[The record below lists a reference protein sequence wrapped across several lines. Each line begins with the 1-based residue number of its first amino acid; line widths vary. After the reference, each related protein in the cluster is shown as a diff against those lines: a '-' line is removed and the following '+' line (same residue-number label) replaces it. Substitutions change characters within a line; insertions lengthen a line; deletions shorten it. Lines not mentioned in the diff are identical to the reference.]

1 MTLRLLTTV
10 FALCGSLIS
19 FGQFNVGHTTITFND
34 PSRTGGYGSGGG
46 SGRQIQTEIYYPAA
60 TTGDNAAIS
69 SGNFPII
76 VFGHGFAMAWDA
88 YQNIWEHYV
97 SLGYVMAFPRTEG
110 SLIPSPVHADF
121 GLDLKL
127 VEQRMQAENSLSTS
141 VFYQHL
147 SANSAIMGH
156 SMGGGA
162 TLLAAQNN
170 SSIKTI
176 VGLAPAE
183 TDPSAIAAAAN
194 VTVPAVIYSGSS
206 DGVTPPSDHHIPIY
220 NGLSSDCKT
229 FVSII
234 GGAHCYFA
242 NSNFNCDFGEATS
255 SSGISIS
262 RAEQQTRTFASLDSW
277 FDYIL
282 KGNNASLGAFLN
294 ALDQVPSSQIIPQ
307 TTCSVAQIN
316 EAFPNDFTIF
326 PNPTDGI
333 VSVDYLKNFPQIIQ
347 VFDVY
352 GAIVLENFS
361 DGTIDLSTLK
371 KGFYTLYL
379 NGHFKP
385 ILKN

>member
-10 FALCGSLIS
+10 FAICGSLIS
-19 FGQFNVGHTTITFND
+19 FSQFNIGHTTITFND

-46 SGRQIQTEIYYPAA
+46 AGRQIQTEIYYPAA
-60 TTGDNAAIS
+60 TTGDNTAIS

-88 YQNIWEHYV
+88 YQDIWEHYV
-97 SLGYVMAFPRTEG
+97 PLGYVIAFPRTEG

-121 GLDLKL
+121 GLDLSL

-141 VFYQHL
+141 ILYQHL

-162 TLLAAQNN
+162 TILAAQNN

-183 TDPSAIAAAAN
+183 TDPSAIAAAVN

-206 DGVTPPSDHHIPIY
+206 DGVTPPADHHTPIY

-294 ALDQVPSSQIIPQ
+294 VLNQAPSSQIIPQ

-316 EAFPNDFTIF
+316 EAVPNDFMIY

-333 VSVDYLKNFPQIIQ
+333 IVVDYLKNFPEIIQ
-347 VFDVY
+347 VFDVS
-352 GAIVLENFS
+352 GALVLENFS
-361 DGTIDLSTLK
+361 DGTIDLSALH
-371 KGFYTLYL
+371 KGFYTLCV

>member
-1 MTLRLLTTV
+1 MTLRLLATV

-19 FGQFNVGHTTITFND
+19 FSQFNIGHTTITFND

-46 SGRQIQTEIYYPAA
+46 AGRQIQTEIYYPAA
-60 TTGDNAAIS
+60 TTGDNTAIS

-141 VFYQHL
+141 IFYQHL

-206 DGVTPPSDHHIPIY
+206 DGVTPPADHHIPIY

-262 RAEQQTRTFASLDSW
+262 RSEQQTRTFASLDSW

-294 ALDQVPSSQIIPQ
+294 ALDQAPSSQIIPQ

-316 EAFPNDFTIF
+316 EAVPNDFTIY
-326 PNPTDGI
+326 PNPTDGFI
-333 VSVDYLKNFPQIIQ
+333 VVDYLKSFPQIIQ
-347 VFDVY
+347 VFDVS
-352 GAIVLENFS
+352 GAIVLEKFS
-361 DGTIDLSTLK
+361 DGTIDLSALN
-371 KGFYTLYL
+371 KGFYTLYV
-379 NGHFKP
+379 NGQFQP

>member
-1 MTLRLLTTV
+1 MTLRLLTSV
-10 FALCGSLIS
+10 FALCGSLFS
-19 FGQFNVGHTTITFND
+19 FSQFNIGHTTITFND

-46 SGRQIQTEIYYPAA
+46 AGRQIQTEIYYPAA
-60 TTGDNAAIS
+60 TTGDNTAIS

-121 GLDLKL
+121 ALDLKL

-141 VFYQHL
+141 IFYQHL

-206 DGVTPPSDHHIPIY
+206 DGVTPPADHHIPIY

-294 ALDQVPSSQIIPQ
+294 ALDQAPSSQIIPQ

-316 EAFPNDFTIF
+316 EAVPNDFTIY
-326 PNPTDGI
+326 PNPTDGFI
-333 VSVDYLKNFPQIIQ
+333 VVDYLKSFPQIIQ
-347 VFDVY
+347 VFDVS
-352 GAIVLENFS
+352 GAIVLEKFS
-361 DGTIDLSTLK
+361 DGTIDLSALN
-371 KGFYTLYL
+371 KGFYTLYV
-379 NGHFKP
+379 NGQFQP

>member
-1 MTLRLLTTV
+1 MTLRLLTSV
-10 FALCGSLIS
+10 FALCGSLFS
-19 FGQFNVGHTTITFND
+19 FSQFNIGHTTITFND

-46 SGRQIQTEIYYPAA
+46 AGRQIQTEIYYPAA
-60 TTGDNAAIS
+60 TTGDNTAIS

-141 VFYQHL
+141 IFYQHL

-206 DGVTPPSDHHIPIY
+206 DGVTPPADHHIPIY

-262 RAEQQTRTFASLDSW
+262 RSEQQTRTFASLDSW

-294 ALDQVPSSQIIPQ
+294 ALDQAPSSQIIPQ

-316 EAFPNDFTIF
+316 EEVPNDFTIY

-347 VFDVY
+347 VFDVS
-352 GAIVLENFS
+352 GALVLEEFS
-361 DGTIDLSTLK
+361 DGIIDLSDLN
-371 KGFYTLYL
+371 KGFYTLCV

>member
-10 FALCGSLIS
+10 FALCGSLFS
-19 FGQFNVGHTTITFND
+19 YGQFNIGHTTITFND

-46 SGRQIQTEIYYPAA
+46 AGRQIQTEIYYPAA
-60 TTGDNAAIS
+60 TTGDNTAIS

-141 VFYQHL
+141 IFYQHL

-162 TLLAAQNN
+162 TILAAQNN

-206 DGVTPPSDHHIPIY
+206 DGVTPPADHHIPIY
-220 NGLSSDCKT
+220 NGLSSDCKS

-316 EAFPNDFTIF
+316 EAVPNDFTIY

-333 VSVDYLKNFPQIIQ
+333 IVVDYLKNFPQIIQ
-347 VFDVY
+347 VFDVS
-352 GAIVLENFS
+352 GAIVLEKFS
-361 DGTIDLSTLK
+361 DGTIDLSHLN
-371 KGFYTLYL
+371 KGFYTLCV